1 MPVSRMPRVTL
12 GKRSFGAALVL
23 GLLLAP
29 VPALAY
35 PTFPGA
41 MQEQLGIECPPSC
54 LLCHTRIEGGKGF
67 VKGEPSFVDNL
78 RAVGRDIKLP
88 VLSDD
93 AEQFKKLLE
102 RYAVEPCLGPGTPPC
117 SSDGDATSDIEELK
131 ANRDPDRAGD
141 AQLAECVL
149 YGCGAH
155 IAPKASTNVSGSS
168 AGAVCA
174 LLGALVVFG
183 RRARRRSRA

>member
-1 MPVSRMPRVTL
+1 MPVSRMPRVTFA
-12 GKRSFGAALVL
+12 KRSLRSLLAL
-23 GLLLAP
+23 GLFLAP
-29 VPALAY
+29 APALAY

-41 MQEQLGIECPPSC
+41 MQEQFDLKCPPSC
-54 LLCHTRIEGGKGF
+54 LLCHTRIEGGKQF
-67 VKGEPSFVDNL
+67 VKADDTSFVQNL
-78 RAVGRDIKLP
+78 VFIGQQTDLP
-88 VLSDD
+88 IRNDD

-102 RYAVEPCLGPGTPPC
+102 RYATEPCAAGAPPC
-117 SSDGDATSDIEELK
+117 DSDADGRSDVVELRNNEDPERVGDAL
-131 ANRDPDRAGD
+131 PD
-141 AQLAECVL
+141 CVQ